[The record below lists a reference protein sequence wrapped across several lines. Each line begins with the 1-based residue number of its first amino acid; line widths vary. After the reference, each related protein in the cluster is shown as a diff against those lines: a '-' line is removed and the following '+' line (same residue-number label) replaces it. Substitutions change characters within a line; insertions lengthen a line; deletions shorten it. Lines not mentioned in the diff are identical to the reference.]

1 MACSSLRSA
10 PSTVSTSRRLRGM
23 RLPRRSSSRMST
35 SSTSAACP
43 RMRLGSS
50 ASAIAPLR
58 ASLYVATL
66 GVAEPSTSLAPVAA
80 ASRRATQPAS

>member
-1 MACSSLRSA
+1 
-10 PSTVSTSRRLRGM
+10 
-23 RLPRRSSSRMST
+23 
-35 SSTSAACP
+35 
-43 RMRLGSS
+43 MRLGSS